1 MMKIGILT
9 HFHKSVN
16 YGGVLQ
22 AYALCK
28 HLNTY
33 GHSAQQILYTAR
45 IKNLDSSSHA
55 LKNLFQAVS
64 KRIKRKLNKEK
75 NIKIKER
82 METLFKDFREQV
94 PHTATE
100 YTKDTIANA
109 NKDFDAVL
117 VGSDQVWNPAW
128 FDSSYMLD
136 FIDKSIP
143 KISYSA
149 SMGVSFLTEEQKAVY
164 KKYLVGFEK
173 ISVREQACA
182 DVLSDV
188 LEKKISVC
196 VDPTLL
202 LSADQWDEI
211 ASERIIKEKYVF
223 LYMLGDDIKARK
235 TAEKFAN
242 EKGLQLIF
250 IPDLL
255 GEYRVIDRKIK
266 GAAIEDATPRDF
278 ISLIKYADYIFTD
291 SFHACV
297 FSLLYQKEFFAFDR
311 SGVQKTNSRI
321 HNLLEMFACK
331 ERFCVTDEK
340 WSVEFLLKCPPIDY
354 SRENIPF
361 EVQKQK
367 SVEYLHNIV

>member
-1 MMKIGILT
+1 MKIGILT

-28 HLNTY
+28 YLNTQGY
-33 GHSAQQILYTAR
+33 SAQQILYTAC
-45 IKNLDSSSHA
+45 IKNLDSSAHA
-55 LKNLFQAVS
+55 SKNLFKSVS

-75 NIKIKER
+75 NIKIKNR
-82 METLFKDFREQV
+82 MENLFKDFREQV
-94 PHTATE
+94 PHTASE
-100 YTKDTIANA
+100 YTKDTIANV
-109 NKDFDAVL
+109 NREFDAVL

-149 SMGVSFLTEEQKAVY
+149 SMGVSSLTEEQKAIY

-188 LEKKISVC
+188 LKKNIHVC

-202 LSADQWDEI
+202 LSVEQWDEI
-211 ASERIIKEKYVF
+211 ASERIIKEKYAF
-223 LYMLGDDIKARK
+223 LYMLGDDIKVRK
-235 TAEKFAN
+235 TAEKFAK
-242 EKGLQLIF
+242 EKGLQLIL

-255 GEYRVIDRKIK
+255 GEYRAIDRKIK
-266 GAAIEDATPRDF
+266 GVAIEDVTPCDF

-297 FSLLYQKEFFAFDR
+297 FSLLYEKDFFVFPR
-311 SGVQKTNSRI
+311 SGKIKMESRI
-321 HNLLEMFACK
+321 RCLTELFECT
-331 ERFCVTDEK
+331 ERFCVDNDITFEELLSMDTIDYQREHK
-340 WSVEFLLKCPPIDY
+340 QFIVAKQESVDYLHELLK
-354 SRENIPF
+354 
-361 EVQKQK
+361 Q
-367 SVEYLHNIV
+367 

>member
-1 MMKIGILT
+1 MKIGILT

-28 HLNTY
+28 YLNTQGY
-33 GHSAQQILYTAR
+33 SAQQILYTAR
-45 IKNLDSSSHA
+45 IKNLDSSTHA
-55 LKNLFQAVS
+55 SKNLFKAVS
-64 KRIKRKLNKEK
+64 KRIKRKLNKKK
-75 NIKIKER
+75 NKTIKNR
-82 METLFKDFREQV
+82 MENLFKGFRDQI
-94 PHTATE
+94 PHTASE
-100 YTKDTIANA
+100 YTKDTIVNA
-109 NKDFDAVL
+109 NRDFDVVL

-136 FIDKSIP
+136 FVDKSIP

-164 KKYLVGFEK
+164 KKYLVEFKK
-173 ISVREQACA
+173 ISAREQECA

-188 LEKKISVC
+188 LEKKINVC

-202 LSADQWDEI
+202 LSVNQWDEI

-223 LYMLGDDIKARK
+223 LYMLGDDINARK
-235 TAEKFAN
+235 IAEKFAN
-242 EKGLQLIF
+242 EKGFRLIF

-255 GEYRVIDRKIK
+255 GEYRAIDRKIN
-266 GAAIEDATPRDF
+266 GVEIEDATPCDF

-297 FSLLYQKEFFAFDR
+297 FSLLYQKDFFVFPR
-311 SGVQKTNSRI
+311 SGKIKMESRI
-321 HNLLEMFACK
+321 RNLTELFECTD
-331 ERFCVTDEK
+331 RFCVNNNLTFDE
-340 WSVEFLLKCPPIDY
+340 LLSMDTIDY
-354 SRENIPF
+354 QREH
-361 EVQKQK
+361 KQFIK
-367 SVEYLHNIV
+367 ARQESVDYLHGLLNQ

>member
-1 MMKIGILT
+1 MKIGILT

-28 HLNTY
+28 YLNTQGY
-33 GHSAQQILYTAR
+33 SAQQILYTAC
-45 IKNLDSSSHA
+45 IKNLDSSAHA
-55 LKNLFQAVS
+55 SKNLFKAVS

-75 NIKIKER
+75 NIKIKNR
-82 METLFKDFREQV
+82 MENLFKDFREQV
-94 PHTATE
+94 PHTASE
-100 YTKDTIANA
+100 YTKDTIANV
-109 NKDFDAVL
+109 NREFDAVL

-149 SMGVSFLTEEQKAVY
+149 SMGVSSLTEEQKAIY

-188 LEKKISVC
+188 LKKNINVC

-202 LSADQWDEI
+202 LSVDQWDEI
-211 ASERIIKEKYVF
+211 ASERIIKEKYAF
-223 LYMLGDDIKARK
+223 LYMLGDDINARK

-242 EKGLQLIF
+242 EKGLRLVF

-255 GEYRVIDRKIK
+255 GEYRAIDRKIK
-266 GAAIEDATPRDF
+266 GAAIEDATPCDF

-291 SFHACV
+291 SFHVCV
-297 FSLLYQKEFFAFDR
+297 FSLLYQKEFFAFER
-311 SGVQKTNSRI
+311 SGAQNTNSRI
-321 HNLLEMFACK
+321 CNLLEAFVCA
-331 ERFCVTDEK
+331 ERFFVADEK
-340 WSVEFLLKCPPIDY
+340 QHIECLLKISPIDY
-354 SRENIPF
+354 SKENISI
-361 EVQKQK
+361 EAQKQK
-367 SVEYLHNIV
+367 SMEYLRTVV